1 MKISSRLPAANYGPD
16 WPAIMA
22 PPARRNGYLHI
33 NVLFAESM
41 NFQNTI
47 PMIFALFVVGEMT
60 LIRYISPMK
69 LVSTQ

>member
-1 MKISSRLPAANYGPD
+1 MNCH
-16 WPAIMA
+16 IM
-22 PPARRNGYLHI
+22 HI